1 MLTIKLGIAAKNEFE
16 ENFLNTFGETMRY
29 IRYHKEMK
37 LVTSQEKYTK
47 YMMKPKFKDG
57 YPFFEDLFTVEMRK
71 TEIKMNRQ
79 VYL

>member
-1 MLTIKLGIAAKNEFE
+1 
-16 ENFLNTFGETMRY
+16 
-29 IRYHKEMK
+29 
-37 LVTSQEKYTK
+37 
-47 YMMKPKFKDG
+47 MMKPKFKDG